1 MSANGSSNGRVAPA
15 AFPPPVDS
23 RKEFV
28 KRGLDAEDELIEVGV
43 AIVGGGTAGLSCA
56 NRLLQLLADD
66 RAGGG
71 KMERLGEV
79 PVAVVEKA
87 KTCGGHN
94 LSGAVMRPAAAAG
107 AVPGDD
113 PRGLAQGG
121 LRLRRG
127 HQGGRLPDAVGED
140 EAAHPDAAELQEP
153 RQRGHLGLGDGALP
167 AAPGGGGRRVHP
179 DRDLRHPADRRWRAR
194 AGGAVGVRS
203 GDKGRGKDGEPL
215 GNFEPGTDIKA
226 HATVLAE
233 GCWGHITG
241 AAIKEFDLGDGR
253 EPQVWELGVKEVWKV
268 PKPLDRVI
276 HTIGPWPLKL
286 SAKYGQIG
294 GTWLYPMKDEKTGD
308 DLVSIGFVIDLE
320 YADATTSAHD
330 LLQKFKLHPLVKG
343 ILAGGE
349 RVAWGAKALPGGGYW
364 SMPKLSMP
372 GALLVGDAAGMV
384 DTVALKGVHH
394 SVMSGK
400 LAAESIYAAL
410 VRGESSFE
418 SYEQAI
424 EDSSVG
430 KELYQERN
438 TRQPFQKGF
447 VLGAP
452 LVNLAIATKGKLPP
466 GRLSWHRNDA
476 MPMFVGKTKD
486 SYPKPD
492 GKYTFDKLSSVFI
505 TGNATRDDA
514 PNHIRLQKHVPREIA
529 ETWRWMCPA
538 GVYEIPEDAP
548 EHGEVDVIV
557 NYTNCV
563 QCGAI
568 TAKGG
573 RLTTPEGGDGPLYQV
588 T

>member
-1 MSANGSSNGRVAPA
+1 MSAETGSSNGRVVPA

-23 RKEFV
+23 RAEFI
-28 KRGLDAEDELIEVGV
+28 KRGLDPEDELIEVGV
-43 AIVGGGTAGLSCA
+43 AIVGGGTAGLACA

-66 RAGGG
+66 PET
-71 KMERLGEV
+71 MERLGEV
-79 PVAVVEKA
+79 PVAVIEKA

-94 LSGAVMRPAAAAG
+94 LSGAVMRPGPLQELFPEMTREDWRREGFAYGEVLKEAVYMTPTSKIKLRIPPPPPFRNHGNEVISVSAMARFQQRQAEEAG
-107 AVPGDD
+107 AYILTETAATQLIVEE
-113 PRGLAQGG
+113 
-121 LRLRRG
+121 
-127 HQGGRLPDAVGED
+127 GRV
-140 EAAHPDAAELQEP
+140 
-153 RQRGHLGLGDGALP
+153 
-167 AAPGGGGRRVHP
+167 
-179 DRDLRHPADRRWRAR
+179 
-194 AGGAVGVRS
+194 VGVRS

-241 AAIKEFDLGDGR
+241 AAIKEFDLAANR

-268 PKPLDRVI
+268 PKPLDRLI
-276 HTIGPWPLKL
+276 HTIGPWPLKI

-294 GTWLYPMKDEKTGD
+294 GTWIYPMKDEKTGD
-308 DLVSIGFVIDLE
+308 DLVSIGFVVDLE

-330 LLQKFKLHPLVKG
+330 LLQQFKLHPLVKG
-343 ILAGGE
+343 ILEGGE

-372 GALLVGDAAGMV
+372 GAVIVGDAGGMV

-394 SVMSGK
+394 CIMSGK

-424 EDSSVG
+424 EDSQVG
-430 KELYQERN
+430 KELYEVRN

-447 VLGAP
+447 LKGGP
-452 LVNLAIATKGKLPP
+452 IVNLAIATKGKLPP
-466 GRLSWHRNDA
+466 GRLAWHRNDA
-476 MPMFVGKTKD
+476 KAMFIGKTKD
-486 SYPKPD
+486 GYPKPD

-514 PNHIRLQKHVPREIA
+514 PNHIRVQKHVPREIA

-548 EHGEVDVIV
+548 ERGDVDVIV

>member
-1 MSANGSSNGRVAPA
+1 MAGHGSSNGRVAPA

-28 KRGLDAEDELIEVGV
+28 KRGLDSEDELIEVGV

-66 RAGGG
+66 PET
-71 KMERLGEV
+71 MERLGEV
-79 PVAVVEKA
+79 PVAVIEKA

-94 LSGAVMRPAAAAG
+94 LSGAVMRPGPLQELFPEMSREDWRKEGFAYGEVTKEAVYLTPSAKTKLRIPTPPNFKNHGNEVISVSAMARFQQRQAEEAG
-107 AVPGDD
+107 AYILTETSATQLIVED
-113 PRGLAQGG
+113 
-121 LRLRRG
+121 
-127 HQGGRLPDAVGED
+127 GRV
-140 EAAHPDAAELQEP
+140 
-153 RQRGHLGLGDGALP
+153 
-167 AAPGGGGRRVHP
+167 
-179 DRDLRHPADRRWRAR
+179 
-194 AGGAVGVRS
+194 VGVRS

-268 PKPLDRVI
+268 PKALDRVI

-330 LLQKFKLHPLVKG
+330 LLQMFKLHPLVKG

-372 GALLVGDAAGMV
+372 GALLVGDAGGMV

-452 LVNLAIATKGKLPP
+452 LVNLAIATRGKLPP
-466 GRLSWHRNDA
+466 GRLAWHRNDA

-514 PNHIRLQKHVPREIA
+514 PNHIRVQKHVPREIA

-538 GVYEIPEDAP
+538 GVYEIPDDAP
-548 EHGEVDVIV
+548 EHGDVDVIV

-573 RLTTPEGGDGPLYQV
+573 RLTTPEGGDGPLYQI